1 MNTYTK
7 FIVKNYLTS
16 LLNVFFVFFSLIFV
30 LNLLT
35 ELEFFKQTDVNIFF
49 PLYLSLINSP
59 MFVFEMFPF
68 IFLISTQFFFS
79 KLFNHN
85 EMNIF
90 KYSGLKNSK
99 IFSIIILATFFLGI
113 IIITIFYNFSSNLKN
128 LYLGLKSNYT
138 EDNKYLAVIT
148 NNGLWI
154 KDIYD
159 EKTLMINAGLVNQ
172 NELLDAYIS
181 EFDKNYEIIRNIKS
195 KKIDITNKEWIIK
208 NAEIYIQNNKSIVD
222 ELKFNT
228 NFDYKI
234 IQNLFSNM
242 SSLSFLE
249 LIEMRKNYK
258 KLNYSL
264 TEIDLQLLKLMSF
277 PIYFCLMFIFAGI
290 IMMNTKSFKSKNLKI
305 TIGLF
310 LSVIIYYINNFFF
323 VMGTSEKISVL
334 SSIFIP
340 LIVFTIINL
349 IFIRNLN
356 AK

>member
-1 MNTYTK
+1 MKTHIQ
-7 FIVKNYLTS
+7 FLIKNYLTS
-16 LLNVFFVFFSLIFV
+16 LLNIFFLFFCLIFI

-35 ELEFFKQTDVNIFF
+35 ELEFFKKSDVNSFF
-49 PLYLSLINSP
+49 PLYLSLLNTPTLI
-59 MFVFEMFPF
+59 FEMFPF
-68 IFLISTQFFFS
+68 IFLISTQLFFIN
-79 KLFNHN
+79 LMNN
-85 EMNIF
+85 DEINIF

-99 IFSIIILATFFLGI
+99 IFSVLTFTTFFTGI
-113 IIITIFYNFSSNLKN
+113 LIIAIFYNLSSNLKN
-128 LYLGLKSNYT
+128 LYLGLKSNHT

-154 KDIYD
+154 KDIYN
-159 EKTLMINAGLVNQ
+159 EKTLLINASLINQ

-181 EFDKNYEIIRNIKS
+181 EFDKDYEIIRNIKS
-195 KKIDITNKEWIIK
+195 KKIDIKNKEWIIK
-208 NAEIYIQNNKSIVD
+208 NAEIYIQNNKEIVS
-222 ELKFNT
+222 ELRFNT
-228 NFDYKI
+228 NFDYEL

-264 TEIDLQLLKLMSF
+264 TEIDLQLLKLISF
-277 PIYFCLMFIFAGI
+277 PFYFSLMFIFSGI
-290 IMMNTKSFKSKNLKI
+290 IMMNTRNFKNKILKI

-310 LSVIIYYINNFFF
+310 LAVIIYYINNFFF
-323 VMGTSEKISVL
+323 ILGTSEKIGAIT
-334 SSIFIP
+334 SIFTP
-340 LIVFTIINL
+340 LLLFALINL

>member
-1 MNTYTK
+1 MKTHIQ
-7 FIVKNYLTS
+7 FLIKNYLMS
-16 LLNVFFVFFSLIFV
+16 VLNVFFVFFCLIFV

-35 ELEFFKQTDVNIFF
+35 ELEFFKKSDVSTFF
-49 PLYLSLINSP
+49 PLYLSLINTP
-59 MFVFEMFPF
+59 IFIFEMFPF
-68 IFLISTQFFFS
+68 IFLISTQLFFNN
-79 KLFNHN
+79 LINN
-85 EMNIF
+85 DEINIF

-99 IFSIIILATFFLGI
+99 IFSVLTFTTFFIGI
-113 IIITIFYNFSSNLKN
+113 LIIAIFYNLSSNLKN
-128 LYLGLKSNYT
+128 LYLGLKSNHT

-159 EKTLMINAGLVNQ
+159 EKTLMINASLINQ

-181 EFDKNYEIIRNIKS
+181 EFDKDYEIIRNIKS

-208 NAEIYIQNNKSIVD
+208 NAEIYIQNNKEIVS
-222 ELKFNT
+222 ELRFNT
-228 NFDYKI
+228 NFDYEI

-242 SSLSFLE
+242 SSLSLLE

-264 TEIDLQLLKLMSF
+264 TEIDLQLLKLVSF
-277 PIYFCLMFIFAGI
+277 PFYFTLMFIFSGI
-290 IMMNTKSFKSKNLKI
+290 IMMSTKSFKSKNLKI
-305 TIGLF
+305 MIGLF

-323 VMGTSEKISVL
+323 ILGASEKIGAIT
-334 SSIFIP
+334 SIFTP
-340 LIVFTIINL
+340 LLFFALINL
-349 IFIRNLN
+349 IFARNLN